1 VINRMIVSNILHRPV
16 RTAVSILAVGI
27 EVAMIMLVVGLTH
40 GMLDESA
47 KRVEG
52 VGADI
57 LVQPPNASF
66 LFGLSSAP
74 VPIKI
79 ADRLREQPHV
89 KAVAPVMFNVN
100 TTAGFSV
107 IYGIDMASFDA
118 VTGGFVYH
126 SGGPLK
132 NPHDVLI
139 DDIYARANHLKVGDT
154 MRLLNHDFTVVGVV
168 EHGKGSRIFIPL
180 ETAQE
185 VANMQ
190 DKASIF
196 YVRLTD
202 RGYTDDTMDSIMRL
216 LPGYKVLSIDEY
228 MSMMTSNN
236 LPGMDKFNHVMIG
249 LAAVIGFMV
258 IFLSMYTTI
267 TERTREIGILK
278 SLGASKVFIIQ
289 AILRESSL
297 MALVGIGVG
306 YLGAELARKGMLA
319 VFPTLTIELTAEW
332 GAYAAILAII
342 GSLVGAFYPAL
353 KAARLDPV
361 DALAYE

>member
-1 VINRMIVSNILHRPV
+1 MINRMIISNILHRPV

-40 GMLDESA
+40 GMLNENA

-52 VGADI
+52 VGADVM
-57 LVQPPNASF
+57 VQPPNASF
-66 LFGLSSAP
+66 FLGLSSAP
-74 VPIKI
+74 MPIKI

-89 KAVAPVMFNVN
+89 KAVAPVLFNVN
-100 TTAGFSV
+100 STAGFSV
-107 IYGIDMASFDA
+107 IYGIEMESFDA

-126 SGGPLK
+126 SGGPLR
-132 NPHDVLI
+132 NPQDMLV
-139 DDIYARANHLKVGDT
+139 DDIYARANHLKLGDPV
-154 MRLLNHDFTVVGVV
+154 RLLNHDFNVVGIV
-168 EHGKGSRIFIPL
+168 EHGKGSRVFIPL
-180 ETAQE
+180 ETAE
-185 VANMQ
+185 DIASTK

-196 YVRLTD
+196 WVKLTD
-202 RGYTDDTMDSIMRL
+202 PGYTDDTIESIKQM
-216 LPGYKVLSIDEY
+216 LPHYGVLSIHDY
-228 MSMMTSNN
+228 MSLMTSNN
-236 LPGMDKFNHVMIG
+236 LPLMDNFNHVMIA
-249 LAAVIGFMV
+249 LAAIIGFMV

-306 YLGAELARKGMLA
+306 YLGAELARKGVLA
-319 VFPTLTIELTAEW
+319 AFPTMTIELTVEW
-332 GAYAAILAII
+332 AAYAALLAII
-342 GSLVGAFYPAL
+342 GSIIGAFYPAL